1 MNKQTHIVR
10 NFFYGQYFAD
20 GLRIT
25 MGCIIPLL
33 IFFAIDK
40 PKIGT
45 IMSFGGLL
53 IGLADT
59 PGPPLHR
66 RIGMLTT
73 LGLNFFTASITLLV
87 NPFPLLMTVVIAG
100 LSFLYS
106 MFAVFNTRAAVVGMM
121 ATITMLINV
130 ESFYSYP
137 EALYALL
144 FFTAGGIG
152 YMLISISLT
161 QVRPYRLAQQEL
173 SESIKHVA
181 DFIRIKA
188 KFYDESIDNVNAYN
202 ELIDQQVKV
211 HIHQENVRELL
222 FRSKRSIKDTTVKGR
237 YLTLIFY
244 DIVDLFE
251 QSMSFQYDYQ
261 EIHHTFGPYKVLKEY
276 KNLILKTTNEL
287 DHIAFR
293 LNADRI
299 PEPLYNDLDNDLEKL
314 KKRIDEI
321 ESTYTINTLTLKK
334 ILINIRKII
343 GLINNLYSY
352 GWVNSQDIN
361 EKPIQDARKF
371 VHDSQLEFS
380 WKNFRE
386 NLSFQSNIFRH
397 ALRISIV
404 LSFSFFVFSKTLH
417 SDTVGVFWI
426 LLSILTILRPG
437 FGPTK
442 ERNIQRV
449 LGTLV
454 GGVMGAVILITVE
467 HETTRFVLLS
477 FFFLTAYSFFR
488 INYIIFVIF
497 MTPYVLILSSITGV
511 GTIEV
516 AKERI
521 IDTFIGG
528 SIAFISSY
536 VIFPNWE
543 SSQIKG
549 NMQKLLI
556 ANYNYIAEALKILQ
570 GQISD
575 ITAVKLLRKEVYIS
589 FANMGSTF
597 QRLLTEPRWKQKN
610 TKELNSFVILN
621 HILASYSATLLTQV
635 QSQHRDTFTEE
646 HVKLLKA
653 ILRKLNKSIGHL
665 SDAGEIFTPIKLEIP
680 LELNELE
687 NQETKLITEQL
698 QFLHKISS
706 DLLKTIEIIVKKHK
720 IEEKE
725 VIKYA

>member
-1 MNKQTHIVR
+1 
-10 NFFYGQYFAD
+10 
-20 GLRIT
+20 
-25 MGCIIPLL
+25 
-33 IFFAIDK
+33 
-40 PKIGT
+40 
-45 IMSFGGLL
+45 
-53 IGLADT
+53 
-59 PGPPLHR
+59 
-66 RIGMLTT
+66 
-73 LGLNFFTASITLLV
+73 
-87 NPFPLLMTVVIAG
+87 
-100 LSFLYS
+100 
-106 MFAVFNTRAAVVGMM
+106 FAVFNTRAAVVGMM

-314 KKRIDEI
+314 KKRIVEI

-454 GGVMGAVILITVE
+454 GGV
-467 HETTRFVLLS
+467 
-477 FFFLTAYSFFR
+477 
-488 INYIIFVIF
+488 
-497 MTPYVLILSSITGV
+497 
-511 GTIEV
+511 
-516 AKERI
+516 
-521 IDTFIGG
+521 IG
-528 SIAFISSY
+528 
-536 VIFPNWE
+536 
-543 SSQIKG
+543 
-549 NMQKLLI
+549 
-556 ANYNYIAEALKILQ
+556 
-570 GQISD
+570 
-575 ITAVKLLRKEVYIS
+575 
-589 FANMGSTF
+589 
-597 QRLLTEPRWKQKN
+597 
-610 TKELNSFVILN
+610 
-621 HILASYSATLLTQV
+621 
-635 QSQHRDTFTEE
+635 
-646 HVKLLKA
+646 
-653 ILRKLNKSIGHL
+653 
-665 SDAGEIFTPIKLEIP
+665 
-680 LELNELE
+680 
-687 NQETKLITEQL
+687 
-698 QFLHKISS
+698 
-706 DLLKTIEIIVKKHK
+706 
-720 IEEKE
+720 
-725 VIKYA
+725 